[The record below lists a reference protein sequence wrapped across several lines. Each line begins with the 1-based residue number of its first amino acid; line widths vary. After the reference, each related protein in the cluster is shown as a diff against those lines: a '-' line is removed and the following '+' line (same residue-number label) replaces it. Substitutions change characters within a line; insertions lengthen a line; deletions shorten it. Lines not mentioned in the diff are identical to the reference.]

1 MVRGRDDPGG
11 NRTHIGLKCIT
22 KSLNKAIDYYYT
34 DNEKDENRMVMDK
47 LGSSLQDALKK
58 LVGAGRI
65 DEKTVNE
72 VVKDIQR
79 AMLQSDVNVKLV
91 MALSNNIKDRAL
103 NEEVPAGMGAREHVI
118 RIVYQELVNILGGS
132 ADIPLKPQKI
142 MMIGLQGS
150 GKTTTTAKLARY
162 FQRKG
167 LKPAVVCADTFR
179 PGAYQQLKT
188 LCEGLNVPFYGEEG
202 NPDAPGIVERG
213 LAEIGKY
220 DVKIVDTA
228 GRHSLE
234 ADLIDEMERIHAIA
248 KPDYKLLV
256 LDAGIGQQASEQARA
271 FNDSV
276 GISGVVIS
284 KLDGTAKGGG
294 ALSAVAETNS
304 AIAFIGVGETP
315 DALEKFEPDRFISR
329 LLGMG
334 DIKSL
339 VEKAEEAMAE
349 DEMDI
354 ESMMKGKFTL
364 KDMYKQLEAMNK
376 MGPMKQIMQMLP
388 LGGMGVKVSDEA
400 YQVTGDKMIH
410 FRVLMDSM
418 TEEEMLNPRIIGSAR
433 IKRISRGSGC
443 APEEVRE
450 LLKYHKT
457 MQNAMKGLRG
467 GKFNMKKMM
476 KKMGM

>member
-1 MVRGRDDPGG
+1 
-11 NRTHIGLKCIT
+11 
-22 KSLNKAIDYYYT
+22 
-34 DNEKDENRMVMDK
+34 MVMDK

-79 AMLQSDVNVKLV
+79 ALLQADVNVKLV
-91 MALSNNIKDRAL
+91 MKMSSHIKERAL
-103 NEEVPAGMGAREHVI
+103 KEEVPSGMNPREHVI
-118 RIVYQELVNILGGS
+118 RIVYQELINIVGKS

-150 GKTTTTAKLARY
+150 GKTTTTSKLARY

-188 LCEGLNVPFYGEEG
+188 LCTKLNVPFYGEEG
-202 NPDAPGIVERG
+202 NPDAVGIVERG
-213 LAEIGKY
+213 LKDLARN
-220 DVKIVDTA
+220 DVLIVDTA

-234 ADLIDEMERIHAIA
+234 ADLIDEMEQIHKVAQ
-248 KPDYKLLV
+248 PDYKLLV
-256 LDAGIGQQASEQARA
+256 LDGAIGQQASEQAKA

-294 ALSAVAETNS
+294 ALSAVSETNS
-304 AIAFIGVGETP
+304 SIAFIGVGETP
-315 DALEKFEPDRFISR
+315 DDLEKFEPDRFISR

-339 VEKAEEAMAE
+339 IEKAEETLTEEDIDMEAM
-349 DEMDI
+349 MR
-354 ESMMKGKFTL
+354 GRFTL
-364 KDMYKQLEAMNK
+364 KDMYSQLEAMNK
-376 MGPMKQIMQMLP
+376 LGPMKQIMQMLP
-388 LGGMGVKVSDEA
+388 LGGMGVKLSDDA
-400 YQVTGDKMIH
+400 YKVTEDKMKKYRI
-410 FRVLMDSM
+410 LMDSM
-418 TEEEMLNPRIIGSAR
+418 TEEELLNPRLIGSSR
-433 IKRISRGSGC
+433 IKRISMGSGTN
-443 APEEVRE
+443 PDEVRE
-450 LLKYHKT
+450 LLKYHKM

-467 GKFNMKKMM
+467 GKFNMQKMM
-476 KKMGM
+476 KKFGM

>member
-1 MVRGRDDPGG
+1 
-11 NRTHIGLKCIT
+11 
-22 KSLNKAIDYYYT
+22 
-34 DNEKDENRMVMDK
+34 MVMDK

-65 DEKTVNE
+65 DERTVNE

-79 AMLQSDVNVKLV
+79 AMLQADVNVKMV
-91 MALSNNIKDRAL
+91 MTLSKNIKDRAL
-103 NEEVPAGMGAREHVI
+103 NEEVPPGMGPREHVI
-118 RIVYQELVNILGGS
+118 RIVYQELVNILGDGT
-132 ADIPLKPQKI
+132 DIPLKPQKI

-150 GKTTTTAKLARY
+150 GKTTTTSKLARY

-167 LKPAVVCADTFR
+167 LKPAVICADTFR

-202 NPDAPGIVERG
+202 NPDAVGIVERG
-213 LAEIGKY
+213 LEELGKY
-220 DVKIVDTA
+220 DVRIIDTA

-234 ADLIDEMERIHAIA
+234 ADLIDEMERIHAISS
-248 KPDYKLLV
+248 PDYKLLV
-256 LDAGIGQQASEQARA
+256 LDAAIGQQASEQARA
-271 FNDSV
+271 FNESI

-304 AIAFIGVGETP
+304 SIAFIGVGETP
-315 DALEKFEPDRFISR
+315 DDLEKFEPDRFISR

-339 VEKAEEAMAE
+339 VEKAEEALSE
-349 DEMDI
+349 EEMDI

-364 KDMYKQLEAMNK
+364 KDMYTQLEAMNK
-376 MGPMKQIMQMLP
+376 MGPIKQIMQMLP
-388 LGGMGVKVSDEA
+388 LGGMGIKVSDEA
-400 YQVTGDKMIH
+400 YQVTGDRMARY
-410 FRVLMDSM
+410 RVLMDSM
-418 TEEEMLNPRIIGSAR
+418 TKEEMLNPRLIGSSR

-443 APEEVRE
+443 APEDVRE
-450 LLKYHKT
+450 LLKYHKM

-467 GKFNMKKMM
+467 GKFNMQKMM

>member
-1 MVRGRDDPGG
+1 
-11 NRTHIGLKCIT
+11 
-22 KSLNKAIDYYYT
+22 
-34 DNEKDENRMVMDK
+34 MVMDK

-65 DEKTVNE
+65 DERTVTE

-79 AMLQSDVNVKLV
+79 ALLQADVNVKLV
-91 MALSNNIKDRAL
+91 MQMSSHIKERAL
-103 NEEVPAGMGAREHVI
+103 KEEVPPGMNPREHVI
-118 RIVYQELVNILGGS
+118 KIVYQELISIVGRS
-132 ADIPLKPQKI
+132 ADIPLKPQTI
-142 MMIGLQGS
+142 MMVGLQGS
-150 GKTTTTAKLARY
+150 GKTTTTSKLSRY

-167 LKPAVVCADTFR
+167 MKPAVVCADTFR

-188 LCEGLNVPFYGEEG
+188 LCDKLNVPFYGEEG
-202 NPDAPGIVERG
+202 NPDAVGIVERG
-213 LAEIGKY
+213 LAELEKN
-220 DVKIVDTA
+220 DVLIVDTA

-234 ADLIDEMERIHAIA
+234 ADLIDEMEQIHKVAQ
-248 KPDYKLLV
+248 PDYTLLV
-256 LDAGIGQQASEQARA
+256 LDGAIGQQASEQARA

-294 ALSAVAETNS
+294 ALSAVSETNS

-315 DALEKFEPDRFISR
+315 DDLEKFEPDRFISR

-339 VEKAEEAMAE
+339 IEKAEETLSEEDIDMEAM
-349 DEMDI
+349 MR
-354 ESMMKGKFTL
+354 GRFTL
-364 KDMYKQLEAMNK
+364 KDMYSQLEAMNK

-388 LGGMGVKVSDEA
+388 LGGLGAKLSDDAYKVTE
-400 YQVTGDKMIH
+400 DKMKGY
-410 FRVLMDSM
+410 RVLMDSM
-418 TEEEMLNPRIIGSAR
+418 TDEELLNPRLIGSAR
-433 IKRISRGSGC
+433 IKRISMGSGSSPD
-443 APEEVRE
+443 AVRE
-450 LLKYHKT
+450 LLKYHKM

-467 GKFNMKKMM
+467 GKFNMQKMM

>member
-1 MVRGRDDPGG
+1 
-11 NRTHIGLKCIT
+11 
-22 KSLNKAIDYYYT
+22 
-34 DNEKDENRMVMDK
+34 MVMDK
-47 LGSSLQDALKK
+47 LGTSLQDALKK

-65 DEKTVNE
+65 DERTVNE

-79 AMLQSDVNVKLV
+79 AMLQADVNVKLV
-91 MALSNNIKDRAL
+91 MALSKNIKDRAL
-103 NEEVPAGMGAREHVI
+103 NEEVPPGTGAREHVI
-118 RIVYQELVNILGGS
+118 RIVYQEMVNILGEGT
-132 ADIPLKPQKI
+132 DIPLTPQKI

-150 GKTTTTAKLARY
+150 GKTTTTSKLARY

-167 LKPAVVCADTFR
+167 LRPAVVCADTFR

-202 NPDAPGIVERG
+202 NPDAVGIVERG
-213 LAEIGKY
+213 LKEIDKY
-220 DVKIVDTA
+220 DIKIVDTA

-234 ADLIDEMERIHAIA
+234 ADLIDEMEQIHAVA
-248 KPDYKLLV
+248 NPDYKLLV

-271 FNDSV
+271 FNESV

-294 ALSAVAETNS
+294 ALSAVAETKS
-304 AIAFIGVGETP
+304 SIAFIGVGETP
-315 DALEKFEPDRFISR
+315 DDLEKFEPDRFISR

-339 VEKAEEAMAE
+339 VEKAEEALSE
-349 DEMDI
+349 EEMDI

-364 KDMYKQLEAMNK
+364 KDMYNQLEAMNK

-388 LGGMGVKVSDEA
+388 LGGMGIKVSDEA
-400 YQVTGDKMIH
+400 YQVTGDKMGR

-418 TEEEMLNPRIIGSAR
+418 TEEEMLNPRLIGSSR

-467 GKFNMKKMM
+467 GKFNMQKMM

>member
-1 MVRGRDDPGG
+1 
-11 NRTHIGLKCIT
+11 
-22 KSLNKAIDYYYT
+22 
-34 DNEKDENRMVMDK
+34 MVMDK
-47 LGSSLQDALKK
+47 LGNSLQDALKK
-58 LVGAGRI
+58 IVKSGRI
-65 DEKTVNE
+65 DERTVNE

-79 AMLQSDVNVKLV
+79 ALLQSDVNVKLV
-91 MALSNNIKDRAL
+91 MQMSKHIKERAL
-103 NEEVPAGMGAREHVI
+103 KEEVPSGMSPREHVI
-118 RIVYQELVNILGGS
+118 RIVYQELINIIGKS
-132 ADIPLKPQKI
+132 TDIPLKPQKI

-150 GKTTTTAKLARY
+150 GKTTTTSKLARY

-188 LCEGLNVPFYGEEG
+188 LCTKLNVAFYGEEG
-202 NPDAPGIVERG
+202 NPDAVGIVERG
-213 LAEIGKY
+213 LKELEKN
-220 DVKIVDTA
+220 DVLIVDTA

-234 ADLIDEMERIHAIA
+234 SDLITEMEEIHAVA

-256 LDAGIGQQASEQARA
+256 LDGAIGQQASEQARA

-294 ALSAVAETNS
+294 ALSAVSETNS
-304 AIAFIGVGETP
+304 SIAFIGVGETP
-315 DALEKFEPDRFISR
+315 EDLERFEPDRFISR

-339 VEKAEEAMAE
+339 IEKAEEALGEE
-349 DEMDI
+349 DFDM
-354 ESMMKGKFTL
+354 ESMLRGKFTL
-364 KDMYKQLEAMNK
+364 KDMYKQLESLNK

-388 LGGMGVKVSDEA
+388 LGGMGAKIPEDA
-400 YQVTGDKMIH
+400 YQVTGDKLGRY
-410 FRVLMDSM
+410 RVLMDSM

-433 IKRISRGSGC
+433 IKRIARGSGS
-443 APEEVRE
+443 APEDVRE
-450 LLKYHKT
+450 LLKYHKM
-457 MQNAMKGLRG
+457 MQTAMKGFRG
-467 GKFNMKKMM
+467 GKFNMQKMM

>member
-1 MVRGRDDPGG
+1 
-11 NRTHIGLKCIT
+11 
-22 KSLNKAIDYYYT
+22 
-34 DNEKDENRMVMDK
+34 MVMDK
-47 LGSSLQDALKK
+47 LSNSLQDALKK

-65 DEKTVNE
+65 DERTVND

-79 AMLQSDVNVKLV
+79 ALLQSDVNVKMV
-91 MALSNNIKDRAL
+91 MQLSKSIKERAL
-103 NEEVPAGMGAREHVI
+103 DEDVPQGINPREHVI
-118 RIVYQELVNILGGS
+118 RIVYEELVKIVGEGT
-132 ADIPLKPQKI
+132 DIPLKPQKI

-150 GKTTTTAKLARY
+150 GKTTTTSKLARY

-188 LCEGLNVPFYGEEG
+188 LCESLNVPFYGEEG
-202 NPDAPGIVERG
+202 NPDAVGIVERG
-213 LAEIGKY
+213 LAEIDKY
-220 DVKIVDTA
+220 DVKIIDTA

-234 ADLIDEMERIHAIA
+234 NDLIDEMERIHAISS
-248 KPDYKLLV
+248 PDYKLLV
-256 LDAGIGQQASEQARA
+256 LDAGIGQQASEQAKA

-294 ALSAVAETNS
+294 AMSAVAATDS
-304 AIAFIGVGETP
+304 SIAFIGVGETP
-315 DALEKFEPDRFISR
+315 EDLEKFEADRFISR

-334 DIKSL
+334 DLRSL
-339 VEKAEEAMAE
+339 MEKAEESLSE
-349 DEMDI
+349 DELDV

-388 LGGMGVKVSDEA
+388 LGGMGMKVSDDA
-400 YQVTGDKMIH
+400 YEVTGQKMAQYKT
-410 FRVLMDSM
+410 LMDSM
-418 TEEEMLNPRIIGSAR
+418 TEEEMTNPRIIGSSR
-433 IKRISRGSGC
+433 IKRISIGAGST
-443 APEEVRE
+443 PETVRE
-450 LLKYHKT
+450 LLKYHKQ
-457 MQNAMKGLRG
+457 MQNAMKGMRG

>member
-1 MVRGRDDPGG
+1 
-11 NRTHIGLKCIT
+11 
-22 KSLNKAIDYYYT
+22 
-34 DNEKDENRMVMDK
+34 MVMDK

-65 DEKTVNE
+65 DERTVTE

-79 AMLQSDVNVKLV
+79 ALLQADVNVKLV
-91 MALSNNIKDRAL
+91 MKMSSHIKERAL
-103 NEEVPAGMGAREHVI
+103 KEEVPPGMNPREHVI
-118 RIVYQELVNILGGS
+118 KIVYQELISIVGRS
-132 ADIPLKPQKI
+132 ADIPLKPQTI

-150 GKTTTTAKLARY
+150 GKTTTTSKLSRY

-167 LKPAVVCADTFR
+167 MKPAVICADTFR

-188 LCEGLNVPFYGEEG
+188 LCDKLNVPFYGEVG
-202 NPDAPGIVERG
+202 NPDAVGIVERG
-213 LAEIGKY
+213 LAELEKN
-220 DVKIVDTA
+220 DVLIVDTA

-234 ADLIDEMERIHAIA
+234 ADLIDEMEQIHEIA
-248 KPDYKLLV
+248 QPDYKLLV
-256 LDAGIGQQASEQARA
+256 LDGAIGQQASEQARA
-271 FNDSV
+271 FNDSI

-294 ALSAVAETNS
+294 ALSAVSETNS

-315 DALEKFEPDRFISR
+315 DDLEKFEPDRFISR

-339 VEKAEEAMAE
+339 IEKAEETLSEEDIDMEAM
-349 DEMDI
+349 MR
-354 ESMMKGKFTL
+354 GRFTL
-364 KDMYKQLEAMNK
+364 KDMYSQLEAMNK

-388 LGGMGVKVSDEA
+388 LGGMGAKLSDDAYKVTE
-400 YQVTGDKMIH
+400 DKMKGY
-410 FRVLMDSM
+410 RVLMDSM
-418 TEEEMLNPRIIGSAR
+418 TDEELLNPRLIGSAR
-433 IKRISRGSGC
+433 IKRISMGSGSSPD
-443 APEEVRE
+443 AVRE
-450 LLKYHKT
+450 LLKYHKM

-467 GKFNMKKMM
+467 GKFNMQKMM